1 MFSTFEAARQFAENH
16 NRTAHEINNPITCA
30 FIIGIL
36 TNGEVYT
43 VAYSWSDFDYAQ
55 ALGWQVAEVCK

>member
-1 MFSTFEAARQFAENH
+1 MFSTFEAAHQFAENH
-16 NRTAHEINNPITCA
+16 NKIAREINNLITCA
-30 FIIGIL
+30 FVLGIL

-55 ALGWQVAEVCK
+55 SLGWAVAEVCE